1 MPLCLQWDTPPMMR
15 FSLIA
20 LEHSCTSMK
29 KQKRNGG
36 QWTQSRFES
45 FIKSALRAATRRWP
59 QKHQALKDAC
69 VGKKLN
75 RATGKEIF
83 HYKCAGCGKLFK
95 GADVAVDHIEPV
107 VNPKT
112 GFVSW
117 DVYIERMFC
126 EADGFQVLCH
136 TCHGIK
142 TQNERE
148 ERKRCKSLT

>member
-1 MPLCLQWDTPPMMR
+1 MMN
-15 FSLIA
+15 FSQMR
-20 LEHSCTSMK
+20 LEVFYINMT

-69 VGKKLN
+69 IGKKLN

-148 ERKRCKSLT
+148 ERKRWKQKG

>member
-1 MPLCLQWDTPPMMR
+1 MMKCSQMLLAL
-15 FSLIA
+15 FSINM
-20 LEHSCTSMK
+20 T
-29 KQKRNGG
+29 KQKPEKKRNGG
-36 QWTQSRFES
+36 QWTRSRFES

-148 ERKRCKSLT
+148 ERKRCKSSQ

>member
-1 MPLCLQWDTPPMMR
+1 
-15 FSLIA
+15 
-20 LEHSCTSMK
+20 MK
-29 KQKRNGG
+29 SKQSANKHNGG
-36 QWTQSRFES
+36 QWTRSRFES

-95 GADVAVDHIEPV
+95 GADVAVDHINPV
-107 VNPKT
+107 VSPKT

-148 ERKRCKSLT
+148 ERKKCKSLT

>member
-1 MPLCLQWDTPPMMR
+1 MTKNSWTPLELFYISM
-15 FSLIA
+15 
-20 LEHSCTSMK
+20 TS
-29 KQKRNGG
+29 QKYNGG
-36 QWTQSRFES
+36 QWTKSRFES

-59 QKHQALKDAC
+59 QKHQALKNAC

-95 GADVAVDHIEPV
+95 GVDVAVDHIDPV
-107 VNPKT
+107 VDPKT
-112 GFVSW
+112 GFIDW
-117 DVYIERMFC
+117 DTYVDRMFC

-142 TQNERE
+142 TANERE
-148 ERKRCKSLT
+148 ERKLYKTKGKK

>member
-1 MPLCLQWDTPPMMR
+1 MKCLRMLLAL
-15 FSLIA
+15 FSINM
-20 LEHSCTSMK
+20 T
-29 KQKRNGG
+29 KQKPEKKHNGG
-36 QWTQSRFES
+36 QWTRSRFES

-148 ERKRCKSLT
+148 ERKLWKQK